1 MGQNLGG
8 LNLTPDSMESLNEIL
23 TNWYPVF
30 FILSAVIALTVWA
43 WASKKK
49 ARLDIDKANKLI
61 LKRRYRNGEISK
73 KEYETRIGDT

>member
-1 MGQNLGG
+1 M
-8 LNLTPDSMESLNEIL
+8 I

-30 FILSAVIALTVWA
+30 FLLSAVIALTVWA

-49 ARLDIDKANKLI
+49 AQLDIDKATKLI

-73 KEYETRIGDT
+73 EEYERRMEVN

>member
-1 MGQNLGG
+1 
-8 LNLTPDSMESLNEIL
+8 MESLNEIL